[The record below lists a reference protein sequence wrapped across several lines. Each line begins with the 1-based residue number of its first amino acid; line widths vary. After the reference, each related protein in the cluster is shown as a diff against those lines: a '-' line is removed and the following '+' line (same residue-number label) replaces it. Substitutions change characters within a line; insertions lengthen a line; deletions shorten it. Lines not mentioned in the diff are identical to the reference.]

1 MLAEFLLSFFQFKSA
16 NFLFPLAIHR
26 GKEEGDENSGKNLRS
41 IDFRFLHINQKVT
54 ISRWPHKKS
63 GEMEEILHAISQN
76 GRVLAHSPERE
87 NLHLGAAFFGEK
99 SQIVWSCVQ
108 SRAWQ
113 SRKCGRKIVWKWA
126 KEDQKE
132 TFPGSQNLFFQGRE
146 GIEPKSWGDEAKNIR
161 ELLFRKK
168 ADNKSPKLLKA
179 KNGYNFSDKRE
190 N

>member
-99 SQIVWSCVQ
+99 KSNRLELCSVTSLAEQKMWQKNCLEMSERRSKRDF
-108 SRAWQ
+108 SRITK
-113 SRKCGRKIVWKWA
+113 SF
-126 KEDQKE
+126 
-132 TFPGSQNLFFQGRE
+132 FPGEGGDRTKILGR
-146 GIEPKSWGDEAKNIR
+146 
-161 ELLFRKK
+161 
-168 ADNKSPKLLKA
+168 
-179 KNGYNFSDKRE
+179 
-190 N
+190 